1 MMYDW
6 AKYFYFAD
14 ILYNDPP
21 PNIDDETLSRN
32 IVSRAY
38 YAAHNIARIKEI

>member
-6 AKYFYFAD
+6 AKYFYFTD
-14 ILYNDPP
+14 ILYNGPP